1 MVTKFRSSGRENTNI
16 KSVSRIEEY
25 NGEEEWLGCIPW
37 TGKGSELP
45 AGMITPV
52 GITAKSLCR
61 YAIIL
66 DPALDE
72 GVKKIKVS
80 SFDKKRH
87 LLVDVEL
94 NEKSVAAVY
103 RIGGINTIK
112 FVTATGQILNR
123 RTWKAKFRTDALK
136 LQAIKELLR

>member
-1 MVTKFRSSGRENTNI
+1 MTIKFRSSNKSINAVKPI
-16 KSVSRIEEY
+16 KRTDEY
-25 NGEEEWLGCIPW
+25 TGEEEWLGCIPW

-45 AGMITPV
+45 TGMISPV

-61 YAIIL
+61 YAIVL
-66 DPALDE
+66 DPFSDE

-80 SFDKKRH
+80 SFDKKRQ

-112 FVTATGQILNR
+112 FVTATGRLLNR
-123 RTWKAKFRTDALK
+123 REWKSKFKTDALK

>member
-1 MVTKFRSSGRENTNI
+1 MVTKFRSNNKSSGNL
-16 KSVSRIEEY
+16 KKAPRIDEY
-25 NGEEEWLGCIPW
+25 TGEEEWLGCIPW

-66 DPALDE
+66 APFTDE
-72 GVKKIKVS
+72 GVKKIKLPL
-80 SFDKKRH
+80 FDKKRQ

-112 FVTATGQILNR
+112 FVTASGQVLNR
-123 RTWKAKFRTDALK
+123 RTWKAKFKTDALK